1 MSDEQL
7 SANFRLSELSVSAEH
22 PSLATPVPAA
32 LVPKARILVQNVLQP
47 IRDEIQRPMRI
58 LSAYRSK
65 ALNRAVKGSVTSQ
78 HVRMEAADFTAS
90 NLRSAWLQILQM
102 AAEGRLT
109 GAGQMIYYPARG
121 FIHVAVPSGRFQ
133 GPTCCVHWPEQ
144 GHRYAIITPT
154 FAAFNA
160 LVPANLDPQ
169 RDQVRLA

>member
-1 MSDEQL
+1 MGKL
-7 SANFRLSELSVSAEH
+7 TANFSLEEFSVSAQH
-22 PSLATPVPAA
+22 PDLVVPVPES
-32 LVPKARILVQNVLQP
+32 LVPKAKALASNVLQP

-58 LSAYRSK
+58 VSAYRSK

-90 NLRSAWLQILQM
+90 NLRAVWLQILQM
-102 AAEGRLT
+102 ASEGRLA
-109 GAGQMIYYPARG
+109 GAGQMIYYPAKG
-121 FIHVAVPSGRFQ
+121 FIHVAVPSGRYQ

-144 GHRYAIITPT
+144 GHLYAVITPS

-169 RDQVRLA
+169 RDQVRFA